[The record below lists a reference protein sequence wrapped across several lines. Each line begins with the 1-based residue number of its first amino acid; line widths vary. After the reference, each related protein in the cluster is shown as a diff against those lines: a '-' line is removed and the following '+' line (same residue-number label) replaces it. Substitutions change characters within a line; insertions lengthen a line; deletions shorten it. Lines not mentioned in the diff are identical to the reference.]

1 MEETLYQLYVE
12 GGKLQWNQLESYELS
27 ERYLGLT

>member
-1 MEETLYQLYVE
+1 MEATLYQLYEE

-27 ERYLGLT
+27 YGIRG